1 MDTDNQPY
9 IDKAIEEI
17 LNPAFAVTK
26 QYLEVNQVEFESG
39 KPKVE
44 RVDLDYAE
52 NLATVYFPFKDE
64 RYFLQIN
71 LERTPEIKVD
81 FVYIESGNRTYFTA
95 TSDTLTFEELSK
107 GLIFQPL
114 TGWSKGDL
122 RKNGKSQHNFS
133 RVSYEPFTSEAY
145 EMERQLDLLLTELE
159 KNIEGV
165 NQLTEKATAYIS
177 VCKHQYVSGNA
188 GVHFDIEIIK
198 RLSKLNL
205 SVDID
210 TYIVGNPLKEDNGD

>member
-1 MDTDNQPY
+1 MDTVIQPY

-17 LNPAFAVTK
+17 LVPAFAVTK
-26 QYLEVNQVEFESG
+26 QYLEVNEVQFENG

-44 RVDLDYAE
+44 RVDLDYGE
-52 NLATVYFPFKDE
+52 NLAAIYFPFKDE

-71 LERTPEIKVD
+71 LQKIPEIKVD
-81 FVYIESGNRTYFTA
+81 FVHTESGNRTCLTA
-95 TSDTLTFEELSK
+95 TSETLTFDELAKS
-107 GLIFQPL
+107 LPFEPL
-114 TGWSKGDL
+114 TGWSKGDF
-122 RKNGKSQHNFS
+122 RKNGKSQHSFS
-133 RVSYEPFTSEAY
+133 RVSYEPFSSEAY
-145 EMERQLDLLLTELE
+145 EMEKQLEILLTELE
-159 KNIEGV
+159 KDADSV
-165 NQLTEKATAYIS
+165 RRLTEKATTYIS

-210 TYIVGNPLKEDNGD
+210 TYIVGKPLKEDDD